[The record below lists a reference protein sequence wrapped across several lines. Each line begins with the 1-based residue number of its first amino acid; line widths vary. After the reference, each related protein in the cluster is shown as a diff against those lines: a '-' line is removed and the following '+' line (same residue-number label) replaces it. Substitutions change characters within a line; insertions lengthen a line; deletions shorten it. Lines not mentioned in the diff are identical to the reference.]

1 MSWQDRAGGCRGPRP
16 AYTASEAI
24 SLGLASAGLRCER
37 FQEDFKTLV
46 LSPPRAR
53 GPGILR
59 RHQLT
64 PSRQVSSAGS
74 GPGKGQHRP
83 APKSPLP
90 RPAQATRATG
100 QKVEGGLRAR
110 PRNSASASCCRGRS
124 LEARPV
130 LVQRRPVCKGSA
142 QVPGKEP
149 ASSEAET
156 TDEHRVPTSPG
167 HISNTG
173 IHLARRHPGSNS
185 SEPPDK
191 GRGCAYR
198 GQFVKLAE
206 ELIEE
211 FHQLL
216 GRALRR
222 QAREAHDVRE
232 EDAAGQRGASCPP
245 PPTDGRAPATQTD
258 VTFARH
264 LKLEPPADSSSSGK
278 GRLCCSRVTG
288 EETEAGRSRGT
299 LWS

>member
-16 AYTASEAI
+16 AYAASEAV
-24 SLGLASAGLRCER
+24 SLGLTSAGLRCDL
-37 FQEDFKTLV
+37 FQEDFKTLA
-46 LSPPRAR
+46 LSPQRAR

-83 APKSPLP
+83 APKSPPP
-90 RPAQATRATG
+90 RPAQATRPTG

-110 PRNSASASCCRGRS
+110 PRSSAGASCCRGPS
-124 LEARPV
+124 LEALPV

-149 ASSEAET
+149 ASSEAGT
-156 TDEHRVPTSPG
+156 TGEHRVPTSLG
-167 HISNTG
+167 HISNMG
-173 IHLARRHPGSNS
+173 IHLAHRHPRSNS

-198 GQFVKLAE
+198 GQLVKLAE

-222 QAREAHDVRE
+222 QAREAHDVCK
-232 EDAAGQRGASCPP
+232 EDAARQRGASCPP
-245 PPTDGRAPATQTD
+245 PPTDRQAPATQTD

-264 LKLEPPADSSSSGK
+264 LKLEPPADPSSSGK